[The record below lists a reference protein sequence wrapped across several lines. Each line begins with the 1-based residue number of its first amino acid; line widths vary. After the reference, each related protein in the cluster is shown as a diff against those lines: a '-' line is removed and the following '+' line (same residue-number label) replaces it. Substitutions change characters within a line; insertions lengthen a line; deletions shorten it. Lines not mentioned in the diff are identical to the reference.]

1 MKKVNKRSKTR
12 DSFSQKGWFK
22 YNEYVAINVS
32 IDSSIFLGILA
43 NIEEYALDNYHS
55 RFVRN
60 EGYFMATNEFIKS
73 RVGLNSRR
81 QKVAYEELNKLGV
94 LSKQNKFGNRLF
106 YQIDWE
112 ILDTLLDEWW
122 IKAEKI
128 KSLNNGIKE
137 LYDNEEYSDEI

>member
-1 MKKVNKRSKTR
+1 
-12 DSFSQKGWFK
+12 
-22 YNEYVAINVS
+22 
-32 IDSSIFLGILA
+32 
-43 NIEEYALDNYHS
+43 LDNDLLVS
-55 RFVRN
+55 TTF
-60 EGYFMATNEFIKS
+60 GGITKALLKGF
-73 RVGLNSRR
+73 
-81 QKVAYEELNKLGV
+81 
-94 LSKQNKFGNRLF
+94 NKFGNRLF